1 MGKNLFTELVYKLI
15 KAKINF
21 SLHFIIK
28 ELLAEHG
35 EGVHR
40 AVIVQVQGVQ
50 HIPVGI
56 QRNIILQ
63 VTVHVQYY
71 DSALA

>member
-1 MGKNLFTELVYKLI
+1 MSKNLFTEFVYKLI
-15 KAKINF
+15 EAEVDF
-21 SLHFIIK
+21 SFHFIVQ

-56 QRNIILQ
+56 KRNIVLQIILYA
-63 VTVHVQYY
+63 QYHE
-71 DSALA
+71 SALA